1 MLVALLI
8 AVLAVEGWA
17 LTSDDEM
24 TRNKQ
29 GKMQR
34 REIPR
39 FEMARDLI
47 SLVGI
52 YEMISLSW
60 LLSTWM
66 AAWLFQPSR
75 LGLVQ
80 PFLQLIG
87 EPLEATDF
95 RSTQPTRLVDRLRSH
110 FDNLENRAEHAL
122 SIFSRCLPLDLRHLG
137 TSYAEGTI
145 FRICAKPVVVPLK
158 VYFSLKVL
166 RELKKSKQSKI

>member
-1 MLVALLI
+1 MRMRSAFVGMLVALLI

-24 TRNKQ
+24 ARNKQ

-60 LLSTWM
+60 L
-66 AAWLFQPSR
+66 

-145 FRICAKPVVVPLK
+145 FRICAKPVVTRK
-158 VYFSLKVL
+158 DRY
-166 RELKKSKQSKI
+166 